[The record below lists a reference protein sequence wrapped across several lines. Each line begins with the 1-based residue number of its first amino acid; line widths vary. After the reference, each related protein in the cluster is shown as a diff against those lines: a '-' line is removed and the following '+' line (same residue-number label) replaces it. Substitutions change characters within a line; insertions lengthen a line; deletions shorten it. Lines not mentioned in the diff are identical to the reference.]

1 MLAQRIRRGLEGSLV
16 TLGAV
21 VGTRA
26 SRREVLIA
34 HAEQPGPLAFPRI
47 GAIKGRAGRRECGV
61 GREATPF
68 RSKRVL
74 HEPVVVDR
82 TARRQLQLLTQRL
95 QVASSGVTHGLTAS

>member
-1 MLAQRIRRGLEGSLV
+1 MLAQRIRRGIEGSLV

-21 VGTRA
+21 VGT
-26 SRREVLIA
+26 
-34 HAEQPGPLAFPRI
+34 
-47 GAIKGRAGRRECGV
+47 RAGRRECGV